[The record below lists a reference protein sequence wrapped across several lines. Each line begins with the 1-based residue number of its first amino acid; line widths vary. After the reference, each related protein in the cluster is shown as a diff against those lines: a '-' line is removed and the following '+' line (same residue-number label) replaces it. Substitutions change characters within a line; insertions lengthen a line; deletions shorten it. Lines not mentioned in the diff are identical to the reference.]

1 MEIFLDA
8 PDLGELEKRK
18 LNECIDSSFVSTVG
32 PFVGEFAERFAS
44 YVGTPHAV
52 PVQSGTAA
60 LHLAL
65 LELGVGPGDEVI
77 LPVLTFIATA
87 NAVMYT
93 GATPVFA
100 DVDPYSWNVTADH
113 IAEKITSRTRAIVV
127 VHLYGNPCEMDS
139 LLKLSRDHSI
149 PIVEDATESLGATW
163 RGNRTGT
170 LGEIGC
176 FSFNGNKVITTGG
189 GGMITTASAKKAEHM
204 LFMANQAREVSRGYY
219 YSRVG
224 YNYRMTNL
232 EAALGLAQMERLETF
247 LEKKRETARIYREQL
262 ENVEGI
268 FFQSECHG
276 ASSSWWLS
284 SVFVDRPGFKVEPFM
299 EFLKAE
305 GIPTRRVFS
314 PITAFAPYSEY
325 GSGTYSNAYRLF
337 RQGLNLPS
345 STLNSQESVE
355 YVARVIKAYLEGDER
370 S

>member
-8 PDLGELEKRK
+8 PDLGELEKEK
-18 LNECIDSSFVSTVG
+18 LNECIDSTFVSTVG
-32 PFVGEFAERFAS
+32 PFVGEFSERFAS
-44 YVGTPHAV
+44 FVGVPHAV

-93 GATPVFA
+93 GATPVFS
-100 DVDPYSWNVTADH
+100 DVDYRTWNVTAETV
-113 IAEKITSRTRAIVV
+113 AEKITSRTKAILV
-127 VHLYGNPCEMDS
+127 VHLYGNPCKMDS
-139 LLKLSRDHSI
+139 LLDLARSRSI

-163 RGNRTGT
+163 CGQKTGT
-170 LGEIGC
+170 FGDIGC

-189 GGMITTASAKKAEHM
+189 GGMITTATRAKAEHM
-204 LFMANQAREVSRGYY
+204 HFMANQAREVARGYY

-232 EAALGLAQMERLETF
+232 EAALGLAQMERLESF
-247 LEKKRETARIYREQL
+247 LEKKRETARIYRERL
-262 ENVEGI
+262 ENLEGVSC
-268 FFQSECHG
+268 QQEYPG

-284 SVFVDRPGFKVEPFM
+284 SILIDRPGFKMESFM
-299 EFLKAE
+299 EVLKSE
-305 GIPTRRVFS
+305 GVPTRRVFT
-314 PITAFAPYSEY
+314 PITAFPPYSEY
-325 GSGTYSNAYRLF
+325 GSGTYRNAYGLF

-345 STLNSQESVE
+345 STLNSLESVE
-355 YVARVIKAYLEGDER
+355 YVAKVVKAYLEGDEL